1 MPWRPQAK
9 TAPVPRS
16 ISVGFPALKPISPAT
31 SSIAANRDTSGPAAA
46 WQRISPAQPV
56 VGPGYH
62 DPNVQPGH
70 TYIYA
75 VTAIDQSGHESARS
89 NEASDTVPA
98 P

>member
-1 MPWRPQAK
+1 M
-9 TAPVPRS
+9 
-16 ISVGFPALKPISPAT
+16 AT
-31 SSIAANRDTSGPAAA
+31 SGENGAGPAIDLSWLPGAEADLAGYIVYRRERDTSGPAAA

-56 VGPGYH
+56 VGPGFH
-62 DPNVQPGH
+62 DSNVQPGH
-70 TYIYA
+70 TYIYT